1 MFDKTATYHKS
12 VLGSEAITTR
22 SSALTPKLR
31 SMLILI
37 DGKRGFAELAKL
49 GALFGDPQQHMAQ
62 LADLGFI
69 EPVAGTAGT
78 GKGPPAAAG
87 TSPDGRAA
95 RAPTPA
101 VTLLQ
106 AQRHAVR
113 RLSALLGPISDD
125 LCMRIE
131 KTRNAQEFQAALQRA
146 DAMLRQIGG
155 SAKAADFAAEM
166 ENHRPG

>member
-12 VLGSEAITTR
+12 TSGSEAIATR

-37 DGKRGFAELAKL
+37 DGKRGFDELAKL
-49 GALFGDPQQHMAQ
+49 GSIFGDPEQQMAQ
-62 LADLGFI
+62 LAELGFI
-69 EPVAGTAGT
+69 EPVAGTASS
-78 GKGPPAAAG
+78 GKTAAPADGGGNAGVPAAA
-87 TSPDGRAA
+87 
-95 RAPTPA
+95 APK

-113 RLSALLGPISDD
+113 RLSDLLGPVADE

-131 KTRNAQEFQAALQRA
+131 KTRNPQEFQAALQRA
-146 DAMLRQIGG
+146 EAMLRQIGG
-155 SAKAADFAAEM
+155 SAKAAQFAAEM
-166 ENHRPG
+166 ESHRPG